1 MENIDFNRLW
11 QNYLDTLTNHY
22 VDFNGRVGR
31 PQFWYFVLV
40 DIAVAIVVTIVASI
54 TIRALSD
61 LYSLA
66 LLLPTLGLT
75 VRRLQDT
82 GKPGSW
88 VLIAFVPIVLMIV
101 LGLVS
106 ILGGAL
112 GMLGF
117 LFVMMPIISLA
128 VARCRRGPDL
138 SLRAAGPAGGQP
150 IWSCPAGLRA
160 WGSKTGG
167 LERNRDKYQRFENW
181 KLRRALGR
189 PYFLRSTVRGSRV
202 RKPPGL
208 RAARKP
214 GS

>member
-1 MENIDFNRLW
+1 MENLDINRLW
-11 QNYLDTLTNHY
+11 QNYVDTITNHY

-31 PQFWYFVLV
+31 PQFWYFILV
-40 DIAVAIVVTIVASI
+40 DIVIAIGVAIVASI

-75 VRRLQDT
+75 ARRLQDT

-88 VLIAFVPIVLMIV
+88 VFIAFIPIILMIV

-117 LFVMMPIISLA
+117 LFVIMPIIGFAAL
-128 VARCRRGPDL
+128 
-138 SLRAAGPAGGQP
+138 AAGVFLIYLCAQPGQP
-150 IWSCPAGLRA
+150 EANQYGPVPPVFEPGAPKPA
-160 WGSKTGG
+160 
-167 LERNRDKYQRFENW
+167 
-181 KLRRALGR
+181 
-189 PYFLRSTVRGSRV
+189 V
-202 RKPPGL
+202 
-208 RAARKP
+208 
-214 GS
+214 

>member
-31 PQFWYFVLV
+31 PQFWYFVVV
-40 DIAVAIVVTIVASI
+40 DIAISIGVTIVASI
-54 TIRALSD
+54 TIQALSD

-88 VLIAFVPIVLMIV
+88 VLIGFIPIVLMIV

-117 LFVMMPIISLA
+117 LFVMMPIIA
-128 VARCRRGPDL
+128 I
-138 SLRAAGPAGGQP
+138 AAAAAAIALIYLCAQPGQP
-150 IWSCPAGLRA
+150 EANQYGPVPPVFEPGAPKPA
-160 WGSKTGG
+160 
-167 LERNRDKYQRFENW
+167 
-181 KLRRALGR
+181 
-189 PYFLRSTVRGSRV
+189 V
-202 RKPPGL
+202 
-208 RAARKP
+208 
-214 GS
+214 